1 MRENSKVGLIGKRIS
16 QETKLSLLSSSRFI
30 RNYSRRRGLLS
41 EYTINNARVNSVD
54 RRPTFLSLSPSL
66 RALSLEYYAAA
77 SAPRDDRYTS
87 ECCAGTRG
95 RWYILIDARAPRA
108 YTYID
113 ACGPCSL
120 QNLYNEHTMVLCTD
134 HYELLPL
141 RSLSLP
147 SSSTP
152 YVLSRPSSRHNSTL
166 CTTRPFTFL
175 PSPSDSVS
183 LHPLLSAAG
192 LLACRAPNESLLLS
206 SIESSPISGKR
217 GRGRNFRDS
226 FERLEGYINFRWRFS
241 RSLIK
246 EGVEGSLRKKG
257 EGRLLYLIRK
267 LYSFRGLA
275 LFD

>member
-16 QETKLSLLSSSRFI
+16 QETKLSLLSSSRFT

-141 RSLSLP
+141 RSLS
-147 SSSTP
+147 
-152 YVLSRPSSRHNSTL
+152 
-166 CTTRPFTFL
+166 PFL
-175 PSPSDSVS
+175 
-183 LHPLLSAAG
+183 LHPL
-192 LLACRAPNESLLLS
+192 RPFS
-206 SIESSPISGKR
+206 SE
-217 GRGRNFRDS
+217 
-226 FERLEGYINFRWRFS
+226 LQT
-241 RSLIK
+241 
-246 EGVEGSLRKKG
+246 
-257 EGRLLYLIRK
+257 
-267 LYSFRGLA
+267 
-275 LFD
+275 

>member
-1 MRENSKVGLIGKRIS
+1 MS
-16 QETKLSLLSSSRFI
+16 
-30 RNYSRRRGLLS
+30 Y
-41 EYTINNARVNSVD
+41 Y
-54 RRPTFLSLSPSL
+54 PS
-66 RALSLEYYAAA
+66 AL
-77 SAPRDDRYTS
+77 
-87 ECCAGTRG
+87 
-95 RWYILIDARAPRA
+95 
-108 YTYID
+108 
-113 ACGPCSL
+113 
-120 QNLYNEHTMVLCTD
+120 
-134 HYELLPL
+134 
-141 RSLSLP
+141 SLSLP
-147 SSSTP
+147 PPPPTS
-152 YVLSRPSSRHNSTL
+152 
-166 CTTRPFTFL
+166 FL
-175 PSPSDSVS
+175 VRAPDIIQHSAQRGPSPFYPRRPIVF
-183 LHPLLSAAG
+183 HYIPFYPL